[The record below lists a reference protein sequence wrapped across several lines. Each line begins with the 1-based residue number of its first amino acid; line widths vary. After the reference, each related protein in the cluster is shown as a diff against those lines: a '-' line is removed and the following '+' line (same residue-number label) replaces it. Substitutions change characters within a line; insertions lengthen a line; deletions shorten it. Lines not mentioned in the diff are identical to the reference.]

1 MNVLEAWELG
11 YTGRGIKITIMDDG
25 IDYTHPDLFVTYV
38 SFIFVSNFYNLL
50 FFPVSLF
57 QAGLI
62 GERSFFYEFIPAGFI
77 DE

>member
-57 QAGLI
+57 
-62 GERSFFYEFIPAGFI
+62 
-77 DE
+77 